1 MNPFEEYGFEPVS
14 ESYDEDS
21 RQDTLYSIKVND
33 EIFYIEYNEYWYW
46 SITNSYGM
54 PLFHEELDRAE
65 KLSIR
70 ECKDYLSEYFPLV
83 YGFSLEDREQ
93 FMKADLARFIAKE
106 SLSSDEW
113 ESLAYP
119 MFENKYIDRRKPSEK
134 SILGHLE
141 EPEVFEIARRFHN
154 GEDIRRELAL
164 GLLDFNSDIE
174 IVFGEDGITSS
185 TYRYGKDT
193 PRYKIH
199 AKKTED
205 GVKLS
210 LFDKERIVSY
220 EEIGQKFI
228 DLIHKEFEDLAYW
241 AVLDFIKDEIPDISD
256 ETVKSLITAFDNNK
270 MHGWDSGDDQAKINR
285 IKKALNEFLSDEEQ
299 TEKAFTC
306 IAKRKYN
313 VEFADNS
320 SKTAVFSLEQ
330 NGEVQY
336 FKTAETAEKLLET
349 VKNSEHAFIDISKLG
364 TRISEAEFAEIE
376 QSKAVT
382 FSAEIDLDIKTA
394 KLTEINNG
402 KGGIADP
409 DRNSENTSV
418 QEIRLDG
425 MEITQSRIESMKYMG
440 IETEAVRS
448 ELARSAG
455 IPISELDAL
464 LKEECF
470 EIIAHDLLKGLEQ
483 ISGIDDPDTEKA
495 EETLLQSQGI
505 DMAGL
510 RFDLYEAA
518 RAHYSAE
525 LTDSIRNGTQ
535 DIVFT
540 KFYFEGDTMKLY
552 PGRYDDITDV
562 PDWEEVRRSLLCPEN
577 GVDDNVKVRCEQFV
591 IGCGSE
597 REERNERNALPSE
610 LVLLES
616 CFKNEPHTYELPQ
629 EFDSRLK
636 KTYDDS
642 EFVMMYLDPD
652 DVVYDILLNGEKK
665 HNEAPEMTNSAF
677 RDVFIQSSPRFALE
691 QIKLNCAEWK
701 KWDEAIMY
709 MTDNKLTADDV
720 DMVAVAVIDSSGAR
734 GVRDMTPEGLFVLNK
749 HTVTNSLAA
758 GMAMKKHG
766 ELMKR
771 AEAERKEK
779 ESEPAL
785 VKKNSG
791 RK

>member
-21 RQDTLYSIKVND
+21 GQDTLYSIKVND

-46 SITNSYGM
+46 SITNNHGM
-54 PLFHEELDRAE
+54 PLFHEELNRAE

-70 ECKDYLSEYFPLV
+70 ECKNYLSEYFPLV
-83 YGFSLEDREQ
+83 YGFSLEDREE
-93 FMKADLARFIAKE
+93 FMKADLARFVAKE

-119 MFENKYIDRRKPSEK
+119 LFENKYMDKHDPSEK
-134 SILGHLE
+134 SILGHLS
-141 EPEVFEIARRFHN
+141 EPKVFEIARRFQN
-154 GEDIRRELAL
+154 GEDIRKELAL
-164 GLLDFNSDIE
+164 GLLDFGHDIE

-185 TYRYGKDT
+185 TYKYNRDT

-199 AKKTED
+199 TEKTED
-205 GVKLS
+205 GVKFS
-210 LFDKERIVSY
+210 IFDKERIVTY

-228 DLIHKEFEDLAYW
+228 DMIHEEFDDLAFW
-241 AVLDFIKDEIPDISD
+241 WVRDDMLEAIPDISD
-256 ETVKSLITAFDNNK
+256 EKITELLKAFDDAAL
-270 MHGWDSGDDQAKINR
+270 HGWENGDNQPKLNR
-285 IKKALNEFLSDEEQ
+285 IKKALFDVLSDEEQ
-299 TEKAFTC
+299 TEKAFAC
-306 IAKRKYN
+306 IAKHKYN
-313 VEFADNS
+313 VSFEPENHI
-320 SKTAVFSLEQ
+320 TTEEQ
-330 NGEVQY
+330 MY
-336 FKTAETAEKLLET
+336 
-349 VKNSEHAFIDISKLG
+349 SEC
-364 TRISEAEFAEIE
+364 RE
-376 QSKAVT
+376 
-382 FSAEIDLDIKTA
+382 
-394 KLTEINNG
+394 
-402 KGGIADP
+402 
-409 DRNSENTSV
+409 R
-418 QEIRLDG
+418 
-425 MEITQSRIESMKYMG
+425 MKYMG

-464 LKEECF
+464 LKEERF

-483 ISGIDDPDTEKA
+483 ISSIDDPDTEKA

-591 IGCGSE
+591 ISCGSE

-610 LVLLES
+610 LVLFES
-616 CFKNEPHTYELPQ
+616 YFKNDPHTYELPQ
-629 EFDSRLK
+629 ELDSRLK
-636 KTYDDS
+636 RTYDDS

-652 DVVYDILLNGEKK
+652 DVVYDILFNGEKK
-665 HNEAPEMTNSAF
+665 HNEAPEMTNFAF

-758 GMAMKKHG
+758 GMAMKKHE

-779 ESEPAL
+779 ENEPAL

>member
-21 RQDTLYSIKVND
+21 GQDTLYSIKVND

-46 SITNSYGM
+46 SITNNHGM
-54 PLFHEELDRAE
+54 SLFHEELDRAE

-119 MFENKYIDRRKPSEK
+119 LFENKYIDRRKPSEK

-199 AKKTED
+199 ANKTED

-228 DLIHKEFEDLAYW
+228 DLIHEEFEDLAYW

-270 MHGWDSGDDQAKINR
+270 MHGWDNGDDQAKINR
-285 IKKALNEFLSDEEQ
+285 IKKALNEILSDEEQ

-320 SKTAVFSLEQ
+320 SKTAAFSLEQ

-336 FKTAETAEKLLET
+336 FKTAETAEKLL
-349 VKNSEHAFIDISKLG
+349 
-364 TRISEAEFAEIE
+364 
-376 QSKAVT
+376 
-382 FSAEIDLDIKTA
+382 
-394 KLTEINNG
+394 
-402 KGGIADP
+402 
-409 DRNSENTSV
+409 
-418 QEIRLDG
+418 
-425 MEITQSRIESMKYMG
+425 ESMKYMG

-464 LKEECF
+464 LKEERF

-591 IGCGSE
+591 ISCGSE

-665 HNEAPEMTNSAF
+665 HNEAPEMTNFAF

-749 HTVTNSLAA
+749 HTVSNSLAA
-758 GMAMKKHG
+758 GMAMKKHE

-779 ESEPAL
+779 ENEPAL